1 VSEQALFTLDLNRCT
16 GCSACSIACRT
27 ENDVGSGLG
36 WRHVYTF
43 NEAHLPNVGVFHFS
57 LACNH
62 CAEPACL
69 YGCPAKAYTKDE
81 RTGAVLLDHDH
92 CIGCRY
98 CSWVCPYGAPQ
109 YNPSTRVM
117 EKCTF
122 CSHRLAEDLEP
133 ACVTACPVDA
143 LGFATRGEPDTVRH
157 PGFPDVGLRPGLH
170 LTAKRRHSA
179 PPEMTPRPLSEL
191 EGLPATPSA
200 SVELAGEWP
209 LLVFTLI
216 ASLLVAWFTAWAVGS
231 RPLNPIAFALLAGSA
246 LAVSTLHLG
255 RPLRAWRAVLNLRH
269 SWLSREIASFSAF
282 VGLALV
288 SSALGQLP
296 QPLQWLTVVL
306 GFTAL
311 FSIDMVYNVPGQ
323 SEPAVPHS
331 AMTTLT
337 TVYLLGLLIGDPILA
352 LAAGSIKL
360 VLYGVRVPRQRSGLW
375 PAIPRLA
382 AGFLLP
388 LALWLLYPSV
398 PVGLL
403 LAGPLLG
410 ELVDRIQFYAGL
422 GFLSPQRQIDLDLKA
437 MTQPMLP

>member
-1 VSEQALFTLDLNRCT
+1 MSEQALFTLDLNRCT

-36 WRHVYTF
+36 WRHVYSF
-43 NEAHLPNVGVFHFS
+43 NQAHLPNAGVFHFS

-69 YGCPAKAYTKDE
+69 YGCPANAYTKDA

-143 LGFATRGEPDTVRH
+143 LGFDRQGEPDTARH
-157 PGFPDVGLRPGLH
+157 PGFPDAGLRPGLR
-170 LTAKRRHSA
+170 LAPKRRHSA
-179 PPEMTPRPLSEL
+179 PPEMTPLPASDL
-191 EGLPATPSA
+191 EDLPATPST
-200 SVELAGEWP
+200 SVDLAGEWP
-209 LLVFTLI
+209 LLVFTLV
-216 ASLLVAWFTAWAVGS
+216 ASILVAWFTAWAAGS
-231 RPLNPIAFALLAGSA
+231 QPMNPVAFALVAGTA
-246 LAVSTLHLG
+246 LAISTLHLG
-255 RPLRAWRAVLNLRH
+255 RPLRAWRAMLNLRY
-269 SWLSREIASFSAF
+269 SWLSREVASFSAF

-288 SSALGQLP
+288 SSFFGPLP
-296 QPLQWLTVVL
+296 QPLQWTTVAL

-311 FSIDMVYNVPGQ
+311 FSIDMVYRVPGQ

-331 AMTTLT
+331 AMTALT
-337 TVYLLGLLIGDPILA
+337 GAYLLGLLIGDPILA
-352 LAAGSIKL
+352 AAAGSIKL
-360 VLYGVRVPRQRSGLW
+360 VLYGVRARRQEVLTW
-375 PAIPRLA
+375 PAILRIA

-388 LALWLLYPSV
+388 LALWTIYPSV

-403 LAGPLLG
+403 VAGPLLG
-410 ELVDRIQFYAGL
+410 ELVDRIQFYSGL
-422 GFLSPQRQIDLDLKA
+422 GFLSPQRQIDLDLEA
-437 MTQPMLP
+437 MIRSV

>member
-1 VSEQALFTLDLNRCT
+1 VTEQALFTLDLNRCT

-27 ENDVGSGLG
+27 ENDVGEGLG

-43 NEAHLPNVGVFHFS
+43 NEAHLPNAGVFHFS

-69 YGCPAKAYTKDE
+69 YGCPANAYTKNE
-81 RTGAVLLDHDH
+81 HTGAVLLDHDH

-143 LGFATRGEPDTVRH
+143 LGFADRGEPDTARH
-157 PGFPDVGLRPGLH
+157 PGFPDVGLRPGLR

-179 PPEMTPRPLSEL
+179 PPEMTPLP
-191 EGLPATPSA
+191 EGDLQDLPAAPTT
-200 SVELAGEWP
+200 SVDLAGEWP
-209 LLVFTLI
+209 LLVFTLV
-216 ASLLVAWFTAWAVGS
+216 ASALVAWFAAWAAGS
-231 RPLNPIAFALLAGSA
+231 RPLNPIAFALVTGSA
-246 LAVSTLHLG
+246 LAISTLHLG
-255 RPLRAWRAVLNLRH
+255 CPLRAWRAVLNIRH

-288 SSALGQLP
+288 SAFLGPPAL
-296 QPLQWLTVVL
+296 PLQWLTVVL

-311 FSIDMVYNVPGQ
+311 FSIDMVYRVPGQ

-337 TVYLLGLLIGDPILA
+337 AAYLLGLLIGDPILA
-352 LAAGSIKL
+352 LAAGSLKL
-360 VLYGVRVPRQRSGLW
+360 VLYSVRASRRRDRAWLAVLR
-375 PAIPRLA
+375 IA
-382 AGFLLP
+382 AGFVLP
-388 LALWLLYPSV
+388 FALWLLFPSSPLV
-398 PVGLL
+398 LL

-410 ELVDRIQFYAGL
+410 ELVDRIEFYSGL
-422 GFLSPQRQIDLDLKA
+422 GFLGPQRQIDLDLQA
-437 MTQPMLP
+437 MNRLA

>member
-1 VSEQALFTLDLNRCT
+1 MSEQALFTLDLNRCT

-43 NEAHLPNVGVFHFS
+43 NEAHLPNAGVFHFS

-109 YNPSTRVM
+109 YNPLTRVM

-143 LGFATRGEPDTVRH
+143 LGFAHRGEPDTARH

-179 PPEMTPRPLSEL
+179 PPEMTPLPESDLAD
-191 EGLPATPSA
+191 LPAAPSA
-200 SVELAGEWP
+200 SIELADEWP
-209 LLVFTLI
+209 LLAFTLV
-216 ASLLVAWFTAWAVGS
+216 ASILVAWFTASAAGS
-231 RPLNPIAFALLAGSA
+231 RPPNPIAFALVAGSA

-255 RPLRAWRAVLNLRH
+255 RPLRAWRAVLNIRH
-269 SWLSREIASFSAF
+269 SWLSREVASFSAF
-282 VGLALV
+282 AGLALV
-288 SSALGQLP
+288 STTLGPLP
-296 QPLQWLTVVL
+296 QPLQWLTVAL

-311 FSIDMVYNVPGQ
+311 FSVDMVYRVPGQ

-337 TVYLLGLLIGDPILA
+337 AAYLLGLMIGDPILA

-360 VLYGVRVPRQRSGLW
+360 VLYGVRVPRQRLGSW
-375 PAIPRLA
+375 PAILRIA
-382 AGFLLP
+382 GGFLLP
-388 LALWLLYPSV
+388 LALWLLYPSG

-410 ELVDRIQFYAGL
+410 ELIDRIEFYSGL
-422 GFLSPQRQIDLDLKA
+422 GFLSPQRQIDLDLEA
-437 MTQPMLP
+437 MTRPTLS

>member
-311 FSIDMVYNVPGQ
+311 FSI
-323 SEPAVPHS
+323 
-331 AMTTLT
+331 
-337 TVYLLGLLIGDPILA
+337 
-352 LAAGSIKL
+352 
-360 VLYGVRVPRQRSGLW
+360 VRVPRQRSGLW
-375 PAIPRLA
+375 PAILRLA